1 MLNHPEGPSA
11 AGPLEQ
17 SLVPR
22 AHCSPAAHRPPRGA
36 PPGRGGVPD
45 ALLAEGSTGPLP
57 PGGALMIE
65 LDRRSWED
73 AMERLRTWCGT
84 NLAAQTAYRQLAE
97 DTQERL
103 NERHLKFTYL
113 SQVVD
118 GARRHEQAAEEL
130 TRMVGGE
137 PSAARKALGE
147 AGAKAREAMA
157 SALSAFGPA
166 TGGFGRLHMT
176 FLASLDALVTFATAQ
191 QLGLALGVREINE
204 FCFPVIN
211 EKFLLHRLLQEVA
224 LEGVPQALL
233 YGIEI

>member
-22 AHCSPAAHRPPRGA
+22 GHSIPEEDSPTTSSPTVLV
-36 PPGRGGVPD
+36 GVPD

-57 PGGALMIE
+57 AGGALMIE
-65 LDRRSWED
+65 LDSKSWED
-73 AMERLRTWCGT
+73 AMARFRTWCGT
-84 NLAAQTAYRQLAE
+84 NLAAQTSYRQLAE

-118 GARRHEQAAEEL
+118 GARRHERAAEEL

-147 AGAKAREAMA
+147 AGAKTREAMA
-157 SALSAFGPA
+157 SALSVLGPA

-191 QLGLALGVREINE
+191 QLGLALGIREINE
-204 FCFPVIN
+204 FCFPIVN

-224 LEGVPQALL
+224 LEGVPQAIL

>member
-1 MLNHPEGPSA
+1 MLNHPESP
-11 AGPLEQ
+11 AGVDPKEQ
-17 SLVPR
+17 SLVPQ
-22 AHCSPAAHRPPRGA
+22 AHSIPEEDNPTGSTPTLLV
-36 PPGRGGVPD
+36 GVPD
-45 ALLAEGSTGPLP
+45 AMLAEGSSGPLP
-57 PGGALMIE
+57 AGGALMIE
-65 LDRRSWED
+65 LDSTSWAD
-73 AMERLRTWCGT
+73 AMGRFRTWCGT
-84 NLAAQTAYRQLAE
+84 NMAAQTSYRQLAE
-97 DTQERL
+97 DTQARL

-130 TRMVGGE
+130 TRMVGAE

-147 AGAKAREAMA
+147 AGAKTREAMA
-157 SALSAFGPA
+157 SALSVLGPA

-176 FLASLDALVTFATAQ
+176 FLASLDALVTFSVAQ

-204 FCFPVIN
+204 FCFPIIN

-224 LEGVPQALL
+224 LEGVPQAIL